1 MKKQIMASV
10 CAFALAFSIPAA
22 AFAADGDALEGVEVN
37 GEPVVLANEAGDP
50 TEPITV
56 EENDGTVDV
65 TIADDLGWNE
75 TLTGYDENDDPIYE
89 KILESIEIKNAENVD
104 VQVSNPSNADPDV
117 YGEEAVK
124 AYQDWYNQVAL
135 DKGKPMFTLEIT
147 GDVVDANKKAIVTFQ
162 LNKDVYGNKVITY
175 YVLHENGEMQSK
187 VVRVHAD
194 GTVRIDV
201 DGFSMFTFMDVD
213 DIQKYENLVEPQDG
227 DELSPKTGF

>member
-37 GEPVVLANEAGDP
+37 GEPVVLANEG
-50 TEPITV
+50 EPEFTV
-56 EENDGTVDV
+56 EQDGDTATVEVAEDTFT
-65 TIADDLGWNE
+65 TI
-75 TLTGYDENDDPIYE
+75 TGIDEDGEFIYE
-89 KILESIEIKNAENVD
+89 NMLESIEIENAENVTVD
-104 VQVSNPSNADPDV
+104 QVNIYNPALKDV
-117 YGEEAVK
+117 YGEEA
-124 AYQDWYNQVAL
+124 L
-135 DKGKPMFTLEIT
+135 DKYQQWMEQVEIDKGEHMFTVEINADIIDT
-147 GDVVDANKKAIVTFQ
+147 DKKAIVTFQ
-162 LNKDVYGNKVITY
+162 LNKDVYGNKVVTY
-175 YVLHENGEMQSK
+175 YVLHENGEIQSK

-201 DGFSMFTFMDVD
+201 DGFSLFTFMDVD